1 MGNYKAL
8 IIINFILLGI
18 FVLISFIIIIFIFI
32 YYYKL
37 EDLKKE
43 EESNTI
49 IKYQYF
55 SENFILN
62 YLLFINYSITFS
74 TFPFSNIKSF

>member
-1 MGNYKAL
+1 MGNYKTL

-18 FVLISFIIIIFIFI
+18 FVLISFITIIFIII

-43 EESNTI
+43 EESCTI
-49 IKYQYF
+49 INMNIFQK
-55 SENFILN
+55 IL
-62 YLLFINYSITFS
+62 S
-74 TFPFSNIKSF
+74 